1 MYLYGEA
8 RLDGERQE
16 GSLSLLSDSMV
27 AVTVPFL
34 PTVTPL
40 MVPLSEEE
48 VFIESEGRHNCRC
61 GDDVS
66 TSVPKRP
73 RFLVF
78 LRRLGRL
85 GREESAMFGAVAVN
99 PTCAPTFV
107 LTPCSV
113 VVCVPTAPQSA
124 YPPASSS
131 LRSLISDASF
141 INDLSV

>member
-48 VFIESEGRHNCRC
+48 VFIESEGLRNCHC
-61 GDDVS
+61 GND
-66 TSVPKRP
+66 
-73 RFLVF
+73 
-78 LRRLGRL
+78 
-85 GREESAMFGAVAVN
+85 
-99 PTCAPTFV
+99 
-107 LTPCSV
+107 
-113 VVCVPTAPQSA
+113 
-124 YPPASSS
+124 
-131 LRSLISDASF
+131 ISNSETKWP
-141 INDLSV
+141 